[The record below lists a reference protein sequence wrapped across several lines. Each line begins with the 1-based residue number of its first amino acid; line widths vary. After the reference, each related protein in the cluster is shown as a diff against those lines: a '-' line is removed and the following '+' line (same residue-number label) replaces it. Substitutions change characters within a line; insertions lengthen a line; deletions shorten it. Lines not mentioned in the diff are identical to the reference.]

1 MKVLNEQDRLFRS
14 RLTTLF
20 VFFFNRYYE
29 YLLVLLASHDLIYIY
44 NDAVADITDP
54 WRGKDTE
61 IVMKGGN
68 LESLKWDRCR
78 WMGRGEER

>member
-1 MKVLNEQDRLFRS
+1 MHSDGERM
-14 RLTTLF
+14 
-20 VFFFNRYYE
+20 
-29 YLLVLLASHDLIYIY
+29 
-44 NDAVADITDP
+44 ADITDP
-54 WRGKDTE
+54 WLGKDTE